1 MRLLRIYTA
10 FFATSFAVQLQYRA
24 SGAVWM
30 IGTILDPVIFLVVWR
45 TVAAS
50 RGGEVAGFTGGELA
64 TYYIALMV
72 VNHLTFTW
80 IMHEFQ
86 WRIQEGQF
94 SALLLRPVHP
104 IHGDIADNLAY
115 KAVMLVVLVP
125 AVLLLVV
132 LFRPAAPAAS
142 WALGAFVP
150 CLAAAFALRFA
161 LGWTLA
167 LAAFWTT
174 RTSAVNQ
181 LYFTCLILLSGR
193 AAPLDALPGWLERV
207 AKALPFYW
215 VAGFP
220 VEVFLGRLEVAA
232 VVRGMGVQAAWATAM
247 VAILAL
253 AWRGAVRR
261 YSAVGG

>member
-1 MRLLRIYTA
+1 MRLLRLYAA
-10 FFATSFAVQLQYRA
+10 FFETSFAVQLQYRA
-24 SGAVWM
+24 SGAIWM
-30 IGTILDPVIFLVVWR
+30 IGSILDPVVFLVVWT

-50 RGGEVAGFTGGELA
+50 RGGEVAGFTGAEIA
-64 TYYIALMV
+64 AYYIALLV

-94 SALLLRPVHP
+94 SYLLLRPVHP

-125 AVLLLVV
+125 AVLVLVV
-132 LFRPAAPAAS
+132 LFRPAAPTAAWS
-142 WALGAFVP
+142 LAAFVP
-150 CLAAAFALRFA
+150 SLFAAFALRFA

-181 LYFTCLILLSGR
+181 LYFTCIVLLSGR
-193 AAPLDALPGWLERV
+193 AAPLEALPGWLERT

-220 VEVFLGRLEVAA
+220 VEVFLGRLEPGAVA
-232 VVRGMGVQAAWATAM
+232 RGIGVQALWAAAM
-247 VAILAL
+247 VVILAA